1 MKKKMLFMAA
11 LAGVVTLA
19 SCVKDDESASVT
31 AVRNAKAAQLNA
43 DATYKQAQAANEQ
56 AQAAYNLAQTANET
70 ALARANAVLADIA
83 EATKASEIEK
93 DLRGYQLQE
102 AADAAT
108 LQNSL
113 NNVAT
118 AERNAINNKYNAINA
133 AVNAYTGLLAAYNA
147 AVVNITT
154 QKANLAKA
162 KVDAEYAQQ
171 TQAAIIT
178 NAEQSIKASEA
189 LIEEYKKIQDAGMTN
204 TEINNEIAAKN
215 AELTGAQSEL
225 NNSEAVKTFLA
236 ASEDYATKFLA
247 VNEYTNYN
255 GTLGTDAL
263 FNKANNFGI
272 NVFTPVGAVDP
283 NPATTPTKP
292 YDKYIAYYAQSGGEK
307 ADPNFNDGGY
317 NGNIQKYRLVESS
330 LTNKTAQYD
339 NTIKDSKTAWDESV
353 DRLGTDKDTKD
364 TKTKI
369 YVDPLTKEP
378 VQTDHAKLAE
388 YKEDVTTAKTA
399 LDAEQVKLNDAI
411 AELAAADALDDADA
425 TKPAKQLAAKIK
437 IGDELKAIYGAVNGW
452 VFPDPITTNADAN
465 NYIAPNY
472 DVTWGYADITS
483 ENIKEVLGW
492 YIQDWNTGA
501 PTYVDRVDFDDYN
514 GNYRDNDKLQADY
527 DAAQMGVA
535 NTNQT
540 IMNRKNTVANNEANY
555 NDEVANKAK
564 FEEAVKAVDLTAYDK
579 ACADLKASL
588 EAFNKAA
595 EALEAEEEKVDD
607 MQNELAA
614 LVTIAGT
621 GQDVPALIATE
632 ETNIANQQKAIANAK
647 AANDPD
653 TLIAQAE
660 ANLQQAEN
668 NLEVLQDRLDA
679 AKAQLEAL
687 LAEDA
692 EETAEADADTEG

>member
-1 MKKKMLFMAA
+1 MAA
-11 LAGVVTLA
+11 LAGLVVLG

-31 AVRNAKAAQLNA
+31 AIRNAKAAQLNA
-43 DATYKQAQAANEQ
+43 DATLKQAQAANEQ
-56 AQAAYNLAQTANET
+56 AQAAYNQADAAFRAAQ
-70 ALARANAVLADIA
+70 ARQQVVLADIE
-83 EATKASEIEK
+83 EAKKASEIEK
-93 DLRGYQLQE
+93 ELRGYLLQE

-108 LQNSL
+108 LQNNL

-189 LIEEYKKIQDAGMTN
+189 LIEEYKKIQDTGMTN
-204 TEINNEIAAKN
+204 TEIANAINAKT
-215 AELTGAQSEL
+215 AEVTGAESAL

-247 VNEYTNYN
+247 VNEYTDDN
-255 GTLGTDAL
+255 GALGPDAL
-263 FNKANNFGI
+263 FNKANSFGTV
-272 NVFTPVGAVDP
+272 VFTPVGAADP
-283 NPATTPTKP
+283 NPWTTTKP
-292 YDKYIAYYAQSGGEK
+292 YDKYIAYYAQSGGEQ
-307 ADPNFNDGGY
+307 ADPNFWDGGY
-317 NGNIQKYRLVESS
+317 FGNIQKYRLVESN
-330 LTNKTAQYD
+330 LTNKTAD
-339 NTIKDSKTAWDESV
+339 FDKDIKDLKTAWDVSV
-353 DRLGTDKDTKD
+353 DILGTDKDTKD

-369 YVDPLTKEP
+369 YVDPVTKEP

-388 YKEDVTTAKTA
+388 YKENVTTAKTA
-399 LDAEQVKLNDAI
+399 LDAEQVKLNAAI
-411 AELAAADALDDADA
+411 DDLKAADALDDADA

-437 IGDELKAIYGAVNGW
+437 IGDELKAIYGAVTGW

-492 YIQDWNTGA
+492 YIQEWNTGA

-514 GNYRDNDKLQADY
+514 GNVRDNDKLQWDY
-527 DAAQMGVA
+527 DFAQMGVA
-535 NTNQT
+535 NTNQN
-540 IMNRKNTVANNEANY
+540 IMNRKNMVAINEANY
-555 NDEVANKAK
+555 NDEVADKAK
-564 FEEAVKAVDLTAYDK
+564 FEDAVKAVDLTAYDK

-679 AKAQLEAL
+679 AKEQLEAL
-687 LAEDA
+687 LAEDDETV
-692 EETAEADADTEG
+692 EEEPVDNEG

>member
-1 MKKKMLFMAA
+1 MLMP
-11 LAGVVTLA
+11 TLKEA
-19 SCVKDDESASVT
+19 QATNE
-31 AVRNAKAAQLNA
+31 AAQ
-43 DATYKQAQAANEQ
+43 AT
-56 AQAAYNLAQTANET
+56 YNLADAAFRTAQ
-70 ALARANAVLADIA
+70 ARQQVVLADIA

-113 NNVAT
+113 NTLANN
-118 AERNAINNKYNAINA
+118 ERAAINNKYNAINA
-133 AVNAYTGLLAAYNA
+133 AVNAYTGLLLTYNA
-147 AVVNITT
+147 AVVDITT

-162 KVDAEYAQQ
+162 KVDAEYAMQ

-189 LIEEYKKIQDAGMTN
+189 LIEEYKKIQDTGMTN
-204 TEINNEIAAKN
+204 TEIANAINAKT
-215 AELTGAQSEL
+215 AEVSGAESAL

-236 ASEDYATKFLA
+236 ASVDYATKFEA
-247 VNEYTNYN
+247 VNEYTDDNL
-255 GTLGTDAL
+255 TLGTDAL
-263 FNKANNFGI
+263 FNKANSFGTL
-272 NVFTPVGAVDP
+272 VFTTVGAVDP
-283 NPATTPTKP
+283 NPATVKA
-292 YDKYIAYYAQSGGEK
+292 YDKYIAYYAQSGGEQP
-307 ADPNFNDGGY
+307 DPNFWDAGY
-317 NGNIQKYRLVESS
+317 NGNIQKYRLVESN
-330 LTNKTAQYD
+330 LTNKTADFD
-339 NTIKDSKTAWDESV
+339 NTIKNLKTTWDENV
-353 DRLGTDKDTKD
+353 DRIGTDKDTKD

-378 VQTDHAKLAE
+378 VQTDYARLAE
-388 YKEDVTTAKTA
+388 YKENVTTAKTA
-399 LDAEQVKLNDAI
+399 LDAEQVKLNAAI
-411 AELAAADALDDADA
+411 DDLKAADALDNTDP

-492 YIQDWNTGA
+492 YIMEWNTGA
-501 PTYVDRVDFDDYN
+501 PTYVDRVRFDDYN
-514 GNYRDNDKLQADY
+514 GNIRDNDKLQADY

-535 NTNQT
+535 TTNQT
-540 IMNRKNTVANNEANY
+540 IMNRKSTVAVNEAAY
-555 NDEVANKAK
+555 NDEVADKAK
-564 FEEAVKAVDLTAYDK
+564 FEDAVKAVDLTAYDK

-595 EALEAEEEKVDD
+595 EALEAEEEKVND

-632 ETNIANQQKAIANAK
+632 EANIANQQKAIANAK

-653 TLIAQAE
+653 KLIAQAE

-692 EETAEADADTEG
+692 EETADADADTEG

>member
-1 MKKKMLFMAA
+1 MLFMAA
-11 LAGVVTLA
+11 LAGLVVLG

-31 AVRNAKAAQLNA
+31 AIRNAKAAQLNA
-43 DATYKQAQAANEQ
+43 DATLKQAQAAHENALVAVEQ
-56 AQAAYNLAQTANET
+56 ATAANTN

-108 LQNSL
+108 LQNNL

-147 AVVNITT
+147 AVVDITT

-189 LIEEYKKIQDAGMTN
+189 LIEEYKKIQDTGMTN
-204 TEINNEIAAKN
+204 TEIANAINAKT
-215 AELTGAQSEL
+215 AEVTGAESAL

-247 VNEYTNYN
+247 VNEYTDDN
-255 GTLGTDAL
+255 GALGPDAL
-263 FNKANNFGI
+263 FNKANSFGTL
-272 NVFTPVGAVDP
+272 VFSPVGAVDP
-283 NPATTPTKP
+283 NPATTKP
-292 YDKYIAYYAQSGGEK
+292 YDKYIAYYAQSWPSEK

-317 NGNIQKYRLVESS
+317 FGNIQKYRLVESS

-339 NTIKDSKTAWDESV
+339 NTIKDLKTAWDVSV
-353 DRLGTDKDTKD
+353 DQLGTDKDTKD

-378 VQTDHAKLAE
+378 VQTDYAKLAE
-388 YKEDVTTAKTA
+388 YKENVTTAKTA
-399 LDAEQVKLNDAI
+399 LDAEQVKLNAAI
-411 AELAAADALDDADA
+411 DDLKAADALDDADA

-437 IGDELKAIYGAVNGW
+437 IGDELKAIYGAVTGW

-514 GNYRDNDKLQADY
+514 GNVRDNDKLQWDY
-527 DAAQMGVA
+527 DSAQMGVA

-540 IMNRKNTVANNEANY
+540 IMNRKNMVAINEANY
-555 NDEVANKAK
+555 NDEVADKAK
-564 FEEAVKAVDLTAYDK
+564 FEDAVKAVDLTAYDK

-647 AANDPD
+647 KNNDPD
-653 TLIAQAE
+653 SLIAQAE

-687 LAEDA
+687 LEDGD
-692 EETAEADADTEG
+692 EDEADDEEGGEG

>member
-11 LAGVVTLA
+11 MAGLVVLG

-31 AVRNAKAAQLNA
+31 AIRNAKANQLNA
-43 DATYKQAQAANEQ
+43 DATLKEAQATNEA
-56 AQAAYNLAQTANET
+56 AQATYNLADAAFRTAQ
-70 ALARANAVLADIA
+70 ARQQVVLADIA

-108 LQNSL
+108 MQTNL
-113 NNVAT
+113 NNLANN
-118 AERNAINNKYNAINA
+118 ERAAITNKYNAINN
-133 AVNAYTGLLAAYNA
+133 AVTAYTGLLAAYNA
-147 AVVNITT
+147 AVVQVTT
-154 QKANLAKA
+154 QKANLAQA
-162 KVDAEYAQQ
+162 KVDAEYAMQ
-171 TQAAIIT
+171 TQAQWIA
-178 NAEQSIKASEA
+178 NAEQSIKESEA
-189 LIEEYKKIQDAGMTN
+189 LLEEYKKIQDAGMTN

-247 VNEYTNYN
+247 VNEYTDDN
-255 GTLGTDAL
+255 GALGPDAL
-263 FNKANNFGI
+263 FNKANSFGTA
-272 NVFTPVGAVDP
+272 VFVAVGAVDP
-283 NPATTPTKP
+283 NPETTVKT
-292 YDKYIAYYAQSGGEK
+292 YDKYIAYYAQSGGEQ
-307 ADPNFNDGGY
+307 ADPNFWDGGY
-317 NGNIQKYRLVESS
+317 FGNIQKYRLVESN

-339 NTIKDSKTAWDESV
+339 NTIKDNKTAWDESV

-378 VQTDHAKLAE
+378 VQTFYARLAE
-388 YKEDVTTAKTA
+388 YKENVTTAKTA
-399 LDAEQVKLNDAI
+399 LDAEQVKLNAAI
-411 AELAAADALDDADA
+411 DDLKAADALDNTDP

-437 IGDELKAIYGAVNGW
+437 IGDELKAIYGAVTGW

-472 DVTWGYADITS
+472 DVTWGYTDITS

-492 YIQDWNTGA
+492 YIMEWNTGA
-501 PTYVDRVDFDDYN
+501 PTYVDRVRFDDYN
-514 GNYRDNDKLQADY
+514 GNVRDNDKLQADY

-535 NTNQT
+535 TTNQT
-540 IMNRKNTVANNEANY
+540 IMNWKSTIAVNEAAY
-555 NDEVANKAK
+555 NDEVADKAK

-595 EALEAEEEKVDD
+595 EALVAAEEKVNDL
-607 MQNELAA
+607 QAEAA
-614 LVTIAGT
+614 AFATIAGT
-621 GQDVPALIATE
+621 GQDISDLIGAE
-632 ETNIANQQKAIANAK
+632 EANIANQKKNIAAIK

-653 TLIAQAE
+653 ELIAAAE

-668 NLEVLQDRLDA
+668 NLEALQDRLDA
-679 AKAQLEAL
+679 AKEQLEAL
-687 LAEDA
+687 LAEDDETV
-692 EETAEADADTEG
+692 EEEPVDNEG

>member
-1 MKKKMLFMAA
+1 MAA

-19 SCVKDDESASVT
+19 SCVKDDESGSVT

-43 DATYKQAQAANEQ
+43 DATLKQAQAANEQ
-56 AQAAYNLAQTANET
+56 AQAAYNQADASFRAAQ
-70 ALARANAVLADIA
+70 ARQQVVLADIA

-93 DLRGYQLQE
+93 DLRQYQLQE

-113 NNVAT
+113 NTLANN
-118 AERNAINNKYNAINA
+118 ERAAINNKYNAINA

-189 LIEEYKKIQDAGMTN
+189 LIEEYKKIQDTGMTN
-204 TEINNEIAAKN
+204 TEIANAINAKT
-215 AELTGAQSEL
+215 AEVTGAESAL

-247 VNEYTNYN
+247 VNEYTDDN
-255 GTLGTDAL
+255 GALGPDAL
-263 FNKANNFGI
+263 FNKANSFGTPM
-272 NVFTPVGAVDP
+272 FTPVGAVDP
-283 NPATTPTKP
+283 NPWTTTKT
-292 YDKYIAYYAQSGGEK
+292 YDKYIAYYAQSWPSEK

-317 NGNIQKYRLVESS
+317 FGNIQKYRLVESN
-330 LTNKTAQYD
+330 LTNKTADFD
-339 NTIKDSKTAWDESV
+339 NNIKNFKTNWDVSV
-353 DRLGTDKDTKD
+353 DQLGTDKDTKD

-369 YVDPLTKEP
+369 YVDPVTKEP

-388 YKEDVTTAKTA
+388 YKENVTTAKTA
-399 LDAEQVKLNDAI
+399 LDAEQVKLNAAI
-411 AELAAADALDDADA
+411 DDLKAADALDNTDP

-540 IMNRKNTVANNEANY
+540 IMNRKNMVAINEANY
-555 NDEVANKAK
+555 NDEVADKAK
-564 FEEAVKAVDLTAYDK
+564 FEDAVKAVDLTAYDK

-632 ETNIANQQKAIANAK
+632 EANIANQQKAIANAK
-647 AANDPD
+647 AANDPE

-679 AKAQLEAL
+679 AKEQLEAL
-687 LAEDA
+687 LAEDDETV
-692 EETAEADADTEG
+692 EEEPVDNEG

>member
-1 MKKKMLFMAA
+1 MLFMAA

-31 AVRNAKAAQLNA
+31 AIRNAKANQLNA
-43 DATYKQAQAANEQ
+43 DATLKEAQATNEA
-56 AQAAYNLAQTANET
+56 AQATYNLADAAEKTAM
-70 ALARANAVLADIA
+70 ARQQVVLADIA
-83 EATKASEIEK
+83 EAKKASEIEK
-93 DLRGYQLQE
+93 ELRQYQLQE

-113 NNVAT
+113 NT
-118 AERNAINNKYNAINA
+118 LAINERAAITNKYNAINN
-133 AVNAYTGLLAAYNA
+133 AVTAYTGLLAAYNA
-147 AVVNITT
+147 AVVQVTT
-154 QKANLAKA
+154 QKANLAQA
-162 KVDAEYAQQ
+162 KVDAEYAMQ
-171 TQAAIIT
+171 TQAQLIA
-178 NAEQSIKASEA
+178 NAEQSIKESEA

-236 ASEDYATKFLA
+236 ASVDYATKFEA
-247 VNEYTNYN
+247 VNEYTDDY
-255 GTLGTDAL
+255 GTGILGIDGL
-263 FNKANNFGI
+263 FFKANNFGI
-272 NVFTPVGAVDP
+272 NVFTAVGAVDQ
-283 NPATTPTKP
+283 NPATVKA
-292 YDKYIAYYAQSGGEK
+292 YDKYIAYYAQSGGEQP
-307 ADPNFNDGGY
+307 DPNFWDGGY
-317 NGNIQKYRLVESS
+317 NGDIQKYRLVESN

-339 NTIKDSKTAWDESV
+339 NTIKDNKTAWDVSV
-353 DRLGTDKDTKD
+353 DILGTDKDTKD

-378 VQTDHAKLAE
+378 VQTDYARLAE
-388 YKEDVTTAKTA
+388 YKENVTTAKTA
-399 LDAEQVKLNDAI
+399 LDAEQVKLNAAI
-411 AELAAADALDDADA
+411 DDLKAADALDNTDP

-472 DVTWGYADITS
+472 DVTWGYTDITS

-492 YIQDWNTGA
+492 YIMEWNTGA
-501 PTYVDRVDFDDYN
+501 PTYVDRVRFDDYN
-514 GNYRDNDKLQADY
+514 GNIRDNDKLQADY

-535 NTNQT
+535 TTNQN
-540 IMNRKNTVANNEANY
+540 ILNRKNMVAINEAAY
-555 NDEVANKAK
+555 NDEVADKAK

-595 EALEAEEEKVDD
+595 EALEAAEEKVDD
-607 MQNELAA
+607 LQAEAFA
-614 LVTIAGT
+614 FATIAGT
-621 GQDVPALIATE
+621 GQDVSDLIGAE
-632 ETNIANQQKAIANAK
+632 EANIANQKKNIAAYK
-647 AANDPD
+647 SANDPD
-653 TLIAQAE
+653 KLIAAAE

-668 NLEVLQDRLDA
+668 NLEALQDRLDA
-679 AKAQLEAL
+679 AKEQLEAL

-692 EETAEADADTEG
+692 EETADADADTEG

>member
-31 AVRNAKAAQLNA
+31 AIRNAKANQLNA
-43 DATYKQAQAANEQ
+43 DATLKEAQATNEA

-70 ALARANAVLADIA
+70 AQARANAVLADIA

-147 AVVNITT
+147 AVVDITT

-189 LIEEYKKIQDAGMTN
+189 LIEEYKKIQDTGMTN
-204 TEINNEIAAKN
+204 TEIANAINAKT
-215 AELTGAQSEL
+215 AEVNGAESAL

-247 VNEYTNYN
+247 VNEYTDDN
-255 GTLGTDAL
+255 GALGTDAL
-263 FNKANNFGI
+263 FNKANSFGTL
-272 NVFTPVGAVDP
+272 VFTPVGAADQ
-283 NPATTPTKP
+283 NPATVKA
-292 YDKYIAYYAQSGGEK
+292 YDKYIAYYAQSWPSEK

-317 NGNIQKYRLVESS
+317 FGNIQKYRLVESN
-330 LTNKTAQYD
+330 LTNKTADFD
-339 NTIKDSKTAWDESV
+339 NTIKNLKTTWDENV
-353 DRLGTDKDTKD
+353 DRIGTDKDTKD

-369 YVDPLTKEP
+369 YVDPVTKEP
-378 VQTDHAKLAE
+378 VQTFYARLAE
-388 YKEDVTTAKTA
+388 YKENETTAKTA
-399 LDAEQVKLNDAI
+399 LDAEQVKLNAAI
-411 AELAAADALDDADA
+411 DDLKAADALDDADA

-514 GNYRDNDKLQADY
+514 GNFRDNDKLQADY

-540 IMNRKNTVANNEANY
+540 IMNRKSTVAVNEAAY
-555 NDEVANKAK
+555 NDEVADKAK
-564 FEEAVKAVDLTAYDK
+564 FEDAVKAVDLTAYDK

-632 ETNIANQQKAIANAK
+632 EANIANQQKAIANAK

-653 TLIAQAE
+653 RLIAQAE

-679 AKAQLEAL
+679 AKEQLEAL

-692 EETAEADADTEG
+692 EETADADADTEG

>member
-11 LAGVVTLA
+11 LAGLVVLG

-31 AVRNAKAAQLNA
+31 AIRNAKAAQLNA
-43 DATYKQAQAANEQ
+43 DATLKQAQAANEQ
-56 AQAAYNLAQTANET
+56 AQAAYNQADAAFRAAQ
-70 ALARANAVLADIA
+70 ARQEVVTADIA
-83 EATKASEIEK
+83 EAKKASEIEK
-93 DLRGYQLQE
+93 ELRQYQLQE

-113 NNVAT
+113 NTLANN
-118 AERNAINNKYNAINA
+118 ERAAINNKYNAINA
-133 AVNAYTGLLAAYNA
+133 AVNAYTGLLLAYNA

-189 LIEEYKKIQDAGMTN
+189 LIEEYKKIQDTGMTN
-204 TEINNEIAAKN
+204 TEIANAINAKT
-215 AELTGAQSEL
+215 AEVTGAESEL

-247 VNEYTNYN
+247 VNEYTDDN
-255 GTLGTDAL
+255 GALGPDAL
-263 FNKANNFGI
+263 FNKANSFGTA
-272 NVFTPVGAVDP
+272 VFTPVGAADP
-283 NPATTPTKP
+283 NPETTVKL

-317 NGNIQKYRLVESS
+317 FGNIQKYRLVESS

-339 NTIKDSKTAWDESV
+339 NSIKDLKTAWDVSV
-353 DRLGTDKDTKD
+353 DQLGTDKDTKD

-369 YVDPLTKEP
+369 YVDPVTKEP

-388 YKEDVTTAKTA
+388 YKENVTTAKTA
-399 LDAEQVKLNDAI
+399 LDAEQVKLNAAI
-411 AELAAADALDDADA
+411 DDLKAADALDDADA

-437 IGDELKAIYGAVNGW
+437 IGDELKAIYGAVTGW

-514 GNYRDNDKLQADY
+514 GNVRDNDKLQWDY
-527 DAAQMGVA
+527 DSAQMGVA

-540 IMNRKNTVANNEANY
+540 IMNRKNMVAINEANY

-595 EALEAEEEKVDD
+595 EALEAEEEKVND

-679 AKAQLEAL
+679 AKEQLEAL
-687 LAEDA
+687 LAEDDETV
-692 EETAEADADTEG
+692 EEEPVDNEG